1 MNIINLTDFIFIQK
15 TFLHSQVQNLG
26 SNVNNF
32 AEAVQENV
40 NEQVKNKLDFGWTWF
55 GKPFSN
61 INKLLGDTVTNI
73 AENAPTVEE
82 IADNV
87 DSQVNYKYLQGFP
100 QKNWTLGFLPF
111 MVFPVTCGHSRG
123 HLNIIGGS
131 FSIIKS
137 CKVILKLFHL
147 FLPNFD
153 P

>member
-1 MNIINLTDFIFIQK
+1 MNPFIQK
-15 TFLHSQVQNLG
+15 TFLHFQVQNLG

-87 DSQVNYKYLQGFP
+87 DSQVNYYLM
-100 QKNWTLGFLPF
+100 K
-111 MVFPVTCGHSRG
+111 
-123 HLNIIGGS
+123 
-131 FSIIKS
+131 
-137 CKVILKLFHL
+137 
-147 FLPNFD
+147 
-153 P
+153 